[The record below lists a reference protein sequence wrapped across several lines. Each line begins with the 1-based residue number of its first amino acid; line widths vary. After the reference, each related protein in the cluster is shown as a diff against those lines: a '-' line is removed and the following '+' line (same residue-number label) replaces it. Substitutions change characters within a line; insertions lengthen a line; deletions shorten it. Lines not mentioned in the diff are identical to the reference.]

1 MNITFASHPIKM
13 SDASA
18 ERAERPK
25 PKQRKWT
32 GRGRTQSEG
41 DSVLYSSI
49 RYTGPEVNPGEYY
62 PSIDDTV
69 LFGLAVCMLS
79 NNALNEGESPTTKYC
94 WDYICALDYSSD
106 RALKLLKYRELLD
119 ELTDVETNQFDGI
132 MENATRFI
140 IRRLALL
147 EQQLEFR

>member
-1 MNITFASHPIKM
+1 MDVVFASHPMKIPA
-13 SDASA
+13 ASA
-18 ERAERPK
+18 ETPK
-25 PKQRKWT
+25 PILRKYT
-32 GRGRTQSEG
+32 GRGRTYSEA
-41 DSVLYSSI
+41 DCVIYSSI
-49 RYTGPEVNPGEYY
+49 RYTGPEICPSQFF

-69 LFGLAVCMLS
+69 LYGLSVSSLS
-79 NNALNEGESPTTKYC
+79 NDALKDGESPTTKFA

-119 ELTDVETNQFDGI
+119 ELSDVETNQFDGI

-140 IRRLALL
+140 LRRIALL